1 MKLRSVLLLVSCLT
15 LAACSGSGY
24 RPLYGTLEN
33 GQNVNSVLSQIN
45 VLEQRTRSGQLV
57 RNELLTGLANDGTA
71 RFQLKLDVTETT
83 GGVSTNPGTT
93 VVRKR
98 FNLSVHYELSE
109 TGKGDAISA
118 GTSFANV
125 SYDTVRQPVAD
136 LEAAEN
142 AKSRAAIQVGQDI
155 RQRLAAFIAT
165 HQK

>member
-1 MKLRSVLLLVSCLT
+1 MKQRIFILAITALLM
-15 LAACSGSGY
+15 AGCSGSGY

-45 VLEQRTRSGQLV
+45 VLEQRTRAGQLV
-57 RNELLTGLANDGTA
+57 RNELLTGLSNNGTA

-98 FNLSVHYELSE
+98 YNLSVKYELTE
-109 TGKGDAISA
+109 TGKGDAISS

-125 SYDTVRQPVAD
+125 SYDTVREPVAD
-136 LEAAEN
+136 LQAAEN
-142 AKSRAAIQVGQDI
+142 ARSRATSQVGQDI